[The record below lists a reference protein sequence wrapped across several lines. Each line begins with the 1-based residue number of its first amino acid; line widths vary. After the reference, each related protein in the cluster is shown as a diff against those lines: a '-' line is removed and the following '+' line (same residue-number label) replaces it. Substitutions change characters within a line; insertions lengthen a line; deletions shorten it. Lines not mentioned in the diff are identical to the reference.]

1 MPAPVL
7 ALQLSRESN
16 SDQKSEG
23 REFLSH
29 PGQSFL
35 CPCVSPIPAQGLIP
49 DGIFGNITLG
59 LTRTLRH
66 CYLYAT
72 EGQ

>member
-23 REFLSH
+23 RGFLSH

-35 CPCVSPIPAQGLIP
+35 CPCVGPFPL
-49 DGIFGNITLG
+49 LG
-59 LTRTLRH
+59 LMLWWYNLY
-66 CYLYAT
+66 CNLSLKNYLDHSSILT
-72 EGQ
+72 